1 MSAGPTDIILHQYDG
16 PAPFSAKTRVML
28 GIKGL
33 SWYACAQPVIMPKPH
48 LIPLTGGYRKIPV
61 MQIGADVWCDTR
73 AILHEL
79 ERRHPTR
86 GGIGQGISDAVST
99 LCDRVLFGMSVP
111 LVFGGGTALDMGEDF
126 AKDREAMSGQP
137 FDPAAMAK
145 AAPWAES
152 VLRAHMAAF
161 DDDLADGRRFLAGET
176 PTQADASVFY
186 LLQFAGA
193 AHGGAH
199 PKLADLSNLL
209 AWSERV
215 RAIGHGERR
224 QTDGAHALEVARA
237 ATPAEPPPSLAA
249 DPLGLTLGTQVAV
262 AADDYGRDP
271 VVGEL
276 VALGADTVTVRRS
289 APEVGEVQVHFPRAG
304 FTVRPA

>member
-16 PAPFSAKTRVML
+16 AAPFSAKTRVML
-28 GIKGL
+28 GIKQL
-33 SWYACAQPVIMPKPH
+33 TWYACPQPVIMPKPH

-61 MQIGADVWCDTR
+61 MQSGADILCDTR

-79 ERRHPTR
+79 ERRHPTAA
-86 GGIGQGISDAVST
+86 GIGQGISDAVST
-99 LCDRVLFGMSVP
+99 LCDRILFGLSVP
-111 LVFGGGTALDMGEDF
+111 LVFGGNTAIQIDEAF
-126 AKDREAMSGQP
+126 AKDREAMSGAP
-137 FDPAAMAK
+137 FDPTAMA
-145 AAPWAES
+145 AAGPYAES
-152 VLRAHMAAF
+152 VMRAHLSAF
-161 DDDLADGRRFLAGET
+161 NDDLADGRKFLAGET

-199 PKLADLSNLL
+199 PRLADLAHLV
-209 AWSERV
+209 AWSDRV
-215 RAIGHGERR
+215 RAIGHGDRR
-224 QTDGAHALEVARA
+224 ETDGAHALEVAKA
-237 ATPAEPPPSLAA
+237 ATPATPPPSLAS
-249 DPLGLTLGTQVAV
+249 DPLGLKLGSRVAV

-276 VALGADTVTVRRS
+276 VSLGADTVTVRRS

-304 FTVRPA
+304 FTITPV

>member
-16 PAPFSAKTRVML
+16 MAPFSAKTRVML
-28 GIKGL
+28 GIKQL
-33 SWYACAQPVIMPKPH
+33 TWYACPQPVIMPKPH

-61 MQIGADVWCDTR
+61 MQIGADIWCDTR

-79 ERRHPTR
+79 ERRHPTK

-99 LCDRVLFGMSVP
+99 LCDRILFGLSVP
-111 LVFGGGTALDMGEDF
+111 LVFGGSTAIQIDEAF
-126 AKDREAMSGQP
+126 AKDREAMSGVP
-137 FDPAAMAK
+137 FDPSAMA
-145 AAPWAES
+145 AAGPYAET
-152 VLRAHMAAF
+152 VMRAHLSAF
-161 DDDLADGRRFLAGET
+161 NDDLGDGRKFLAGET

-199 PKLADLSNLL
+199 PKLADLAHLV
-209 AWSERV
+209 AWSDRV
-215 RAIGHGERR
+215 RAIGHGDRR
-224 QTDGAHALEVARA
+224 ETDGAHALEVAKA
-237 ATPAEPPPSLAA
+237 AAPAAPPPSRPSDPSGLA
-249 DPLGLTLGTQVAV
+249 LGSQVAV

-276 VALGADTVTVRRS
+276 VSLGADTVTVRRS

-304 FTVRPA
+304 FTITPV